1 MSIFVLKGK
10 KIIIFVIENI
20 DLSFFLHNKFPF
32 RGFIQEVTVG
42 LKKFKRM
49 PLSFS
54 RLILRKVYHI
64 FELFFSIVFVT
75 SFFSFTPLFFFILLS
90 FLKGCG
96 KVK

>member
-32 RGFIQEVTVG
+32 RGFIQEVTVTRIYRSYRGIEMIG

-54 RLILRKVYHI
+54 RLILR
-64 FELFFSIVFVT
+64 
-75 SFFSFTPLFFFILLS
+75 
-90 FLKGCG
+90 
-96 KVK
+96 